1 MIVISTGLFTLLFTF
16 PTFMGRYCNSV
27 PLFVC
32 DNFYVWT
39 LSYKI
44 LVLYA
49 SVRSIIDQCG
59 AFPGFQQNLLPF
71 PPYRLRLCSEMES

>member
-1 MIVISTGLFTLLFTF
+1 MIVISTGLFTLHFTF
-16 PTFMGRYCNSV
+16 PTFMGRYCDSV

-49 SVRSIIDQCG
+49 YVRSIIDQCG
-59 AFPGFQQNLLPF
+59 AFLVFRQNLLPF
-71 PPYRLRLCSEMES
+71 HHYPLLVH